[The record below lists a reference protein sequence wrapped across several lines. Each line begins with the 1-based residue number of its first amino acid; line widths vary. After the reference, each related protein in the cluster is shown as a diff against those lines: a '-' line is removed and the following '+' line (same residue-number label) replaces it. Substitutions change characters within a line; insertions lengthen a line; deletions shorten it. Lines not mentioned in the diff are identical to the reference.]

1 MPETDPSA
9 IPTRDECI
17 LLLENAGCSKDVIEH
32 CKTVAALALNIAKDH
47 SGVDIEL
54 VECGALLHDIG
65 RGQTH
70 GIEHAVIG
78 AEIARKLNLDERLV
92 LIIERHIGAGIT
104 QDGAKALG
112 LEEKSYIP
120 ESMEEKIVA
129 HADNMI
135 VGTNM
140 VSLDTRIEMMNER
153 DIDNDSI
160 TRVIELANEM
170 MGED

>member
-1 MPETDPSA
+1 MHVNDFPV

-17 LLLENAGCSKDVIEH
+17 VLLKKAGCSENVIEH
-32 CKTVAALALNIAKDH
+32 CKTVAALAIDVAKNRNDVNIR
-47 SGVDIEL
+47 L

-78 AEIARKLNLDERLV
+78 AETARKLNLDERLV

-112 LEEKSYIP
+112 LEDKSYVP
-120 ESMEEKIVA
+120 ESIEEKIVA
-129 HADNMI
+129 HADNLV
-135 VGTNM
+135 VGTKV

-153 DIDNDSI
+153 GIGNDSI
-160 TRVIELANEM
+160 MRVIELANEM
-170 MGED
+170 MGEE

>member
-1 MPETDPSA
+1 MSETDSSV

-17 LLLENAGCSKDVIEH
+17 LLLENAGCSTYVIEH
-32 CKTVAALALNIAKDH
+32 CKTVAALALNIAKAH
-47 SGVDIEL
+47 NGMNIKL

-70 GIEHAVIG
+70 GIDHAVIG

-104 QDGAKALG
+104 QDSAKALG
-112 LEEKSYIP
+112 LEEISYIP

-129 HADNMI
+129 HVDNLI

-140 VSLDTRIEMMNER
+140 ISIDTRIEMMKKHG
-153 DIDNDSI
+153 IDNDSI
-160 TRVIELANEM
+160 TRSIELANEIM
-170 MGED
+170 RE

>member
-1 MPETDPSA
+1 MHVNDFPA

-17 LLLENAGCSKDVIEH
+17 MHLVKAGCSENVIEH
-32 CKTVAALALNIAKDH
+32 CKIVAALAIDIAKNRND
-47 SGVDIEL
+47 VDIRL

-70 GIEHAVIG
+70 GIEHAGIG

-112 LEEKSYIP
+112 LEDKSYVP
-120 ESMEEKIVA
+120 ESIEEKIVA
-129 HADNMI
+129 HADNLI
-135 VGTNM
+135 VGTGM
-140 VSLDTRIEMMNER
+140 VSLDTRIEMMKNR
-153 DIDNDSI
+153 GVDKDSLI
-160 TRVIELANEM
+160 RVIELANEM
-170 MGED
+170 MEEE